1 MVSFYH
7 AKHGIRSLGASPFHE
22 AVGQAL
28 KNLGRMTLAAAA
40 MPAKYASWAGTYR
53 NAGTPTA
60 ISLLTRGATQAEI
73 KAETG
78 ASREAPTHAKRV
90 YLLPSSLRRPELP

>member
-28 KNLGRMTLAAAA
+28 KNLGRMTLAAEA
-40 MPAKYASWAGTYR
+40 MPAKYASWAGAYR
-53 NAGTPTA
+53 NEGTTTA
-60 ISLLTRGATQAEI
+60 ISRLTRGGTQAEI
-73 KAETG
+73 EAEIG
-78 ASREAPTHAKRV
+78 PRREHPDRVKQIGNASGGEKGG
-90 YLLPSSLRRPELP
+90 